1 MLTTSGPISPI
12 AATKAVR
19 PAKAYSAA
27 TSNLANTNYDSA
39 DFSKYTGGSTSF
51 HMNLV
56 SRLSQEVR
64 TATTTADIREL
75 HQQGSSGE
83 YQPDAQEIAKRMLF
97 CMEE

>member
-12 AATKAVR
+12 SVSKAVR
-19 PAKAYSAA
+19 PTKAAYTAK
-27 TSNLANTNYDSA
+27 TNLSNTNYDSA
-39 DFSKYTGGSTSF
+39 DFSTYTGGSNAA

-75 HQQGSSGE
+75 RQQVASGT
-83 YQPDAQEIAKRMLF
+83 YQPDPAAIAKRMLF
-97 CMEE
+97 ATEE